1 MEAGRR
7 QLGGD
12 HAHICRQ
19 ARVES
24 LSQSVD
30 GQAARIFEAGN
41 LAQRMRSR
49 IGAARTVNCGLCP
62 REMKQRCPQLT
73 LDRAMLG
80 LQLPAVEVSA
90 VVLEY
95 ELDGRCP

>member
-7 QLGGD
+7 QLGRD
-12 HAHICRQ
+12 HAHIRRQ
-19 ARVES
+19 ASVEG

-30 GQAARIFEAGN
+30 GQATGIFEAGD

-49 IGAARTVNCGLCP
+49 ISAARTVNCGLCP
-62 REMKQRCPQLT
+62 GEMKQRCPQLT

-90 VVLEY
+90 VVLED
-95 ELDGRCP
+95 ELDGGCF

>member
-12 HAHICRQ
+12 HAHVRWQ
-19 ARVES
+19 AGVES

-30 GQAARIFEAGN
+30 GQATKIFKAGH

-49 IGAARTVNCGLCP
+49 IGAARSVNRGLCP
-62 REMKQRCPQLT
+62 GEMKQRSPQLT

-80 LQLPAVEVSA
+80 LQLPAVEVCA
-90 VVLEY
+90 VVLED
-95 ELDGRCP
+95 ELDGGCP